1 MLEPKERIR
10 FAFLQLE
17 FSIKLFCHF
26 ERGEV
31 DKDSFDRQTT
41 IRLPGGDLS
50 FPHSAFHTYR
60 DLVLASQNVYST
72 TLGLSAV
79 ALDTALSDGGIRN
92 DPTDLSERGQLR
104 SFIYMVRCAF
114 AHDLMHP
121 KWEARG
127 QYARTYQLNLGA
139 HSLSVDMAALNG
151 RPLELEDFGGMLSY
165 LAMKDAVLAWL
176 P

>member
-26 ERGEV
+26 ERGEI

-50 FPHSAFHTYR
+50 FPHSAFHTYH
-60 DLVLASQNVYST
+60 DLVLASQNVYSA

-79 ALDTALSDGGIRN
+79 ALDTALSDAGLKN
-92 DPTDLSERGQLR
+92 DPSDLSDRGQLR
-104 SFIYMVRCAF
+104 SFVYMVRCAF

-127 QYARTYQLNLGA
+127 PYVRSYDLAIGA
-139 HSLSVDMAALNG
+139 HSRSVDVTVLNG
-151 RPLELEDFGGMLSY
+151 RPLELEDFGGMLVY
-165 LAMKDAVLAWL
+165 LAIKDAVAGWV